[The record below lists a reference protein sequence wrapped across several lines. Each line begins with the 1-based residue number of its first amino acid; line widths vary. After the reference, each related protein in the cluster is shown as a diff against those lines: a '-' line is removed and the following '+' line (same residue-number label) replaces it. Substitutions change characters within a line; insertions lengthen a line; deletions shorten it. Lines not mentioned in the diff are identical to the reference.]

1 MLASNCSSYM
11 LVTFQ
16 PKEIYLLASGI
27 SLLTGLFCAGFYKVL
42 EALHHSQK
50 EVYFQNQGEGV
61 VSAHVSPMKGE
72 FGVRG
77 RERGEGQV
85 GVEDFENCKLGFGSK
100 TLNDKFPDRERGDTG
115 KGQFI
120 KDKCQFQQEEQQG
133 LLSLSRNVHCH
144 IRKSR
149 QNPSTTIHRFQSPV
163 KRPAPRKLKNA
174 PDSPFIHPV
183 NKSHDGSR
191 LFSIS
196 KMLGE
201 TQIMDEFPDYITK
214 VKSDF
219 RDIFKILTRKD
230 LKVLMLV
237 VTLENLTPEISCIFF
252 YYFIEILKFSY
263 FDVNSVFVFASVG
276 FLCSLVVL
284 NLEFIG
290 AGFENFYKVT
300 SFLLAIA
307 YYLNLR

>member
-1 MLASNCSSYM
+1 
-11 LVTFQ
+11 
-16 PKEIYLLASGI
+16 
-27 SLLTGLFCAGFYKVL
+27 
-42 EALHHSQK
+42 
-50 EVYFQNQGEGV
+50 
-61 VSAHVSPMKGE
+61 
-72 FGVRG
+72 
-77 RERGEGQV
+77 
-85 GVEDFENCKLGFGSK
+85 
-100 TLNDKFPDRERGDTG
+100 
-115 KGQFI
+115 
-120 KDKCQFQQEEQQG
+120 
-133 LLSLSRNVHCH
+133 
-144 IRKSR
+144 
-149 QNPSTTIHRFQSPV
+149 
-163 KRPAPRKLKNA
+163 
-174 PDSPFIHPV
+174 
-183 NKSHDGSR
+183 
-191 LFSIS
+191 
-196 KMLGE
+196 MLGE